1 MSEHTDIHAV
11 SRAASPETALFDD
24 KSLAEKMFWTVPET
38 AFMCRLST
46 RTVWR
51 LMADPRSAF
60 PEPRRVRGRTL
71 LAATDV
77 LAYMQEGTS
86 P

>member
-1 MSEHTDIHAV
+1 VSKHADV
-11 SRAASPETALFDD
+11 HAAGGSSSRKPALFDAT
-24 KSLAEKMFWTVPET
+24 SLLAKMFWTVPET

-51 LMADPRSAF
+51 LMADPRSGF

-71 LAATDV
+71 LAAEAV
-77 LAYMQEGTS
+77 LEFMEAS
-86 P
+86 A